1 VTTDA
6 VAVRC
11 SVAGRDVGEPL
22 PGTAPH
28 ATAWIA
34 LEQPGPWGAEALTES
49 HLDPRVGR
57 ELGAL
62 VDGTGV
68 RVLLT
73 RRPGHHA
80 DLHQPVLTRTV
91 WIASTLPG
99 ALALRRWD
107 VDDPRALLDLD
118 VAAIARGELPDIGVA
133 DEQPLLLVCTNAK
146 RDRCCAITARPAVEA
161 AAARHPGRVWECSHL
176 GGHRFAPTALLL
188 PHGYVLGRLDGAR
201 AGDALD
207 QATLGLVD
215 PLHLRGR
222 STWPAAGQ
230 AAECAVRR
238 ERRLTGLSD
247 VTQVTVE
254 PVGPDAWS
262 ATVRAGGRVHDVT
275 VGRTT
280 RVGTDRPESCGAV
293 HAPFTAFDCSVDV
306 HG

>member
-1 VTTDA
+1 MTTGE

-22 PGTAPH
+22 AGSAPH
-28 ATAWIA
+28 AVGWIA
-34 LEQPGPWGAEALTES
+34 LEQPGPWGADALTQS

-68 RVLLT
+68 RMLLT

-80 DLHQPVLTRTV
+80 DLHELVLTRTV

-99 ALALRRWD
+99 ALALRRWEI
-107 VDDPRALLDLD
+107 DDPRALLDLD
-118 VAAIARGELPDIGVA
+118 VAALGRGEIPDVGEP
-133 DEQPLLLVCTNAK
+133 DDLPLLLVCTNAK
-146 RDRCCAITARPAVEA
+146 RDRCCAIAARPAVDA
-161 AAARHPGRVWECSHL
+161 AAVRHPGRVWECSHL
-176 GGHRFAPTALLL
+176 GGHRYAPTALLL
-188 PHGYVLGRLDGAR
+188 PHGFVLGRLDGPR

-222 STWPAAGQ
+222 STWAAPAQ

-238 ERRLTGLSD
+238 ERRLTGLFD
-247 VTQVTVE
+247 VSVVDAAS
-254 PVGPDAWS
+254 VGPDSWTS
-262 ATVRAGGRVHDVT
+262 TVHTTDRTSTVSVRRTVRPGAE
-275 VGRTT
+275 
-280 RVGTDRPESCGAV
+280 RPESCGAV
-293 HAPFTAFDCSVDV
+293 PAPVTTYECTVDD
-306 HG
+306 